1 MKKATTILLTTAM
14 LMGNTAFAKDYPQ
27 NFWDVSKD
35 HWAFEYIADLAERG
49 VIDGYDDG
57 SFKPERTVSRA
68 EWAKIMVDAAGV
80 TVNDDGIYFNDMSN
94 HWANK
99 YVNAAM
105 NYLTGYADGSY
116 RPDQTAVREDVT
128 VAMVKLKGYDMS
140 EVDYSVLSNFTDND
154 SISSYAKAYVA
165 MAISKDLINGFE
177 DNTFRGQD
185 TLTRA
190 EAATLLYRA
199 FQKGSEDKV
208 TDLSSVASKK
218 NSETEKPISQT
229 ESATNNPTPTPI
241 PEPTE
246 IPKPYVINKLAS
258 ANIEDS
264 ALMTMD
270 NDNNIY
276 YIESDDNCVYKLD
289 TSSGKK
295 TKFFDI
301 NNLSLQKT
309 EKQDVDVEEE
319 VTETVE
325 TGEYDEVEEKITE
338 TVTEE
343 ETGEEKEVTKTV
355 TKQVPKT
362 KEVTKTITKTVSKDV
377 VVEDYSDFEPYQLKY
392 DTGID
397 KLFLSGKYTTLE
409 KPYQSAKSTEYG
421 VTYDITRKTESLL
434 YENSKYCYGT
444 ALNSEIAHIF
454 ISTYF
459 DNLNMVNGNITNG
472 SNYDFY
478 GLYEPIKMM
487 FKTGNNIYA
496 LGFHGGYSSSSGA
509 LFKYDFA
516 SSDYKSIA
524 DTDYFNSVAQ
534 KGSNLYFW
542 YNDEFRKMSVSDG
555 KVTELDINT
564 KSDNVEFADMGSM
577 NKISEVFF
585 VIDDNKVIFYDEA
598 MQAFRVLQKNK

>member
-1 MKKATTILLTTAM
+1 MP
-14 LMGNTAFAKDYPQ
+14 AKTYEQKFSDVPQ
-27 NFWDVSKD
+27 S
-35 HWAFEYIADLAERG
+35 HWAFGYIAELVNDNVLSG
-49 VIDGYDDG
+49 YPDGKFYP
-57 SFKPERTVSRA
+57 SNNVTRA
-68 EWAKIMVDAAGV
+68 EFAKIMISASGV
-80 TVNDDGIYFNDMSN
+80 KVNPATSTSFSDVAVTDWYCPYIESAKEF
-94 HWANK
+94 
-99 YVNAAM
+99 
-105 NYLTGYADGSY
+105 LTGYNYSGSAMY
-116 RPDQTAVREDVT
+116 LPNKAAIREDIA
-128 VAMVKLKGYDMS
+128 VALVKLKGYDVSVADLGMIQTMFS
-140 EVDYSVLSNFTDND
+140 DYD
-154 SISSYAKAYVA
+154 SISETAKRYVA
-165 MAISKDLINGFE
+165 VAVARGLVSGYDDG
-177 DNTFRGQD
+177 TFKGQQSI
-185 TLTRA
+185 TRA
-190 EAATLLYRA
+190 EAATLIWRA
-199 FQKGSEDKV
+199 NQYGADNKILG
-208 TDLSSVASKK
+208 
-218 NSETEKPISQT
+218 SETETVTTSDTTTTQNQT
-229 ESATNNPTPTPI
+229 TV
-241 PEPTE
+241 TE
-246 IPKPYVINKLAS
+246 EKKTENKVQEEKKPYVINKLAS
-258 ANIEDS
+258 ANVKDS

-301 NNLSLQKT
+301 NKLSLQKT
-309 EKQDVDVEEE
+309 EKQDVVVEEE

-325 TGEYDEVEEKITE
+325 TGEYDEVEEEITE
-338 TVTEE
+338 TVTDE
-343 ETGEEKEVTKTV
+343 ETGEETEVTKTV

-362 KEVTKTITKTVSKDV
+362 KEVTKTVTKTVSKDV
-377 VVEDYSDFEPYQLKY
+377 VVEDYYDFEPYQLKY

-397 KLFLSGKYTTLE
+397 KLILCGKYTTLE
-409 KPYQSAKSTEYG
+409 KPYKSPTSTKYG
-421 VTYDITRKTESLL
+421 LIYDITGKSGNVF
-434 YENSKYCYGT
+434 YEREDSVYCYGA

-459 DNLNMVNGNITNG
+459 DNLNMSNGNVTVG
-472 SNYDFY
+472 SNPSYY
-478 GLYEPIKMM
+478 GLREPIKMM
-487 FKTGNNIYA
+487 FKIGNNIYA

-524 DTDYFNSVAQ
+524 GTDYFNSVAQ

-585 VIDDNKVIFYDEA
+585 VIDDNKVMFYDEA